1 MAGSEEMKMIARGMY
16 GASIGFF
23 LASYFVGEPDIAWQF
38 FYAGVI
44 LFLTGILA
52 IIEAIEKKK

>member
-1 MAGSEEMKMIARGMY
+1 MKMIARGMY